1 MEERIIEDEGR
12 TIKVKR
18 NAVGG
23 IEDAVDAAAPAGG
36 AAISGDAQDSNLAED
51 DEVEF
56 AFDFPEEEYDEDMVG
71 LTPSQLKKREEERA
85 RAREQAEK
93 ERDKLIAEGK
103 RALKA
108 GGYAAAEG
116 LFSQALVYDE
126 QSAEAQKGA
135 WESRTRGFTDDSPFF
150 VLENAERLA
159 GAPEEVRRYVLS
171 KAGDRLE
178 EARAG
183 LLEEIRPLKAAV
195 LEAREARR
203 GALKDNKKYYAART
217 AVFGAAAALFLVL
230 LGIFSAFI
238 LRTPENWPVICMAV
252 MGGMAL
258 LSLIFFIVYL
268 RGLVFAVRLLS
279 DNEKDEATEDGR
291 RLQGLS
297 EQLACLTLV
306 LGEDQGERV
315 LDES

>member
-71 LTPSQLKKREEERA
+71 LTPSQLKKREEERP
-85 RAREQAEK
+85 RAHEHTSRGP
-93 ERDKLIAEGK
+93 DKLIAEGK

-108 GGYAAAEG
+108 GDYAAAEG

-203 GALKDNKKYYAART
+203 GALKDNKKYYAVRT

>member
-23 IEDAVDAAAPAGG
+23 IEDAVDGTAPAGG
-36 AAISGDAQDSNLAED
+36 AAGSSDALNNAADAE

-56 AFDFPEEEYDEDMVG
+56 AVDFPDEEYDEDMVG
-71 LTPSQLKKREEERA
+71 LTPSQLKKLEEERA

-93 ERDKLIAEGK
+93 ECDKLIAEGN

-108 GGYAAAEG
+108 EDYAAAEG
-116 LFSQALVYDE
+116 FFLQALTYDE
-126 QSAEAQKGA
+126 TNPAAQKGA
-135 WESRTRGFTDDSPFF
+135 WESHTQGFTDDSPYF
-150 VLENAERLA
+150 LMENAERLA
-159 GAPEEVRRYVLS
+159 GAPEEVRSYVLS
-171 KAGDRLE
+171 HAGERLK

-195 LEAREARR
+195 REAREARR
-203 GALKDNKKYYAART
+203 GALEDNKRYYVVRT
-217 AVFGAAAALFLVL
+217 AVSGAAFVLFLVL
-230 LGIFSAFI
+230 AGVFSAFI
-238 LRTPENWPVICMAV
+238 LRTPENWPLICAAV
-252 MGGMAL
+252 MGGLAL
-258 LSLIFFIVYL
+258 IALIFLLVCL

-279 DNEKDEATEDGR
+279 DNEKDEGTEDGR
-291 RLQGLS
+291 RLQGLE

-306 LGEDQGERV
+306 LGEDEGERV

>member
-56 AFDFPEEEYDEDMVG
+56 AIDFPEEEYDEDMVG